1 MTAAPNPK
9 DVDAVASAFSNAISD
24 AVKAKSVAKSA
35 EQIADEIVASY
46 PFHPSFKHILA
57 LFKDNE
63 RFRQT
68 RGLMTL
74 AAMMVRSVQ
83 GRRLND
89 VYLIGCQHLDLSIQD
104 IRDGVTNIY
113 DLSGAIAHDIAGT
126 GNERGHAQV
135 IDEQM
140 QSDAASQVA
149 SLLLMASL
157 PEANGAVKG
166 LTQPQIV
173 ENLVATA
180 TLRNR
185 IRRRLRQ
192 AQDRM
197 LVPAQ
202 AGERGLGLLAQREP
216 AEEDREIRRR
226 RPATQDRRRNGAAAP
241 GDLRAAAPD
250 RLLGRPGVAETERHQ
265 DQRRT
270 RPTGPEPRQ
279 DASRRTR
286 PSGSS
291 MLSPRRTTS
300 AS

>member
-1 MTAAPNPK
+1 M
-9 DVDAVASAFSNAISD
+9 
-24 AVKAKSVAKSA
+24 KAKSVAKSA

-126 GNERGHAQV
+126 GNERGPRADHRRA
-135 IDEQM
+135 
-140 QSDAASQVA
+140 DAERRGQPGREPSPHGLASRGQRRREGPHPA
-149 SLLLMASL
+149 ADRRE
-157 PEANGAVKG
+157 PRRAA
-166 LTQPQIV
+166 P
-173 ENLVATA
+173 
-180 TLRNR
+180 LRDR
-185 IRRRLRQ
+185 VRRRLRE
-192 AQDRM
+192 ARDRM

-202 AGERGLGLLAQREP
+202 ARERGLGLLDATRTCG
-216 AEEDREIRRR
+216 RRSRNTPKAPRSPRSTPRCSGGSR
-226 RPATQDRRRNGAAAP
+226 RSSS
-241 GDLRAAAPD
+241 RAARSP
-250 RLLGRPGVAETERHQ
+250 
-265 DQRRT
+265 T
-270 RPTGPEPRQ
+270 R
-279 DASRRTR
+279 
-286 PSGSS
+286 SS
-291 MLSPRRTTS
+291 WRCRS
-300 AS
+300 